1 MRRLLWLAATSAA
14 LVGGPRRA
22 LKPRR
27 SIQRRVFGRQGIDL
41 RPLRPLVDVVEEE
54 YITADSKLTK
64 DRSVVIVTT
73 ASLPWM
79 TGTAVNP
86 ALRAAYMVGT
96 GYEDVTLLLPWLED
110 NNDQKT
116 LFNGRVFANKSE
128 QELFVRDW
136 IQKNAPDADA
146 STLKLGWYPSR
157 YATGLG
163 SILNL
168 DDITSHIPSDKND
181 IVILEEPEH
190 LNWYRNGP
198 RWTSRFRHV
207 CGIAHTNYEAY
218 AIADNE
224 DKEGAPEEYFNVKA
238 SEENFKRP
246 SIWVRSRSER
256 GAARSTPSS
265 VSLGGRVR
273 V

>member
-1 MRRLLWLAATSAA
+1 MRRLLWLAATTAA
-14 LVGGPRRA
+14 LVGGPRRT
-22 LKPRR
+22 RR
-27 SIQRRVFGRQGIDL
+27 IAPRRVFGRQGIDL

-110 NNDQKT
+110 DADQRT
-116 LFNGRVFANKSE
+116 LFNGRVFTNKSE
-128 QELFVRDW
+128 QESFVRDW
-136 IQKNAPDADA
+136 ISKNAPDADA
-146 STLKLGWYPSR
+146 SSLKLGWYPSR

-190 LNWYRNGP
+190 LNW
-198 RWTSRFRHV
+198 
-207 CGIAHTNYEAY
+207 
-218 AIADNE
+218 
-224 DKEGAPEEYFNVKA
+224 
-238 SEENFKRP
+238 
-246 SIWVRSRSER
+246 
-256 GAARSTPSS
+256 
-265 VSLGGRVR
+265 
-273 V
+273 

>member
-14 LVGGPRRA
+14 LVGGPPRWHRVAPLRA
-22 LKPRR
+22 
-27 SIQRRVFGRQGIDL
+27 FGKAIDL

-110 NNDQKT
+110 DADQKT
-116 LFNGRVFANKSE
+116 LFNGRVFANKSD

-136 IQKNAPDADA
+136 IAKNAPDADA
-146 STLKLGWYPSR
+146 SSLKLGWYPSR

-190 LNWYRNGP
+190 LNWYDLGVRRCCGAFTLLM
-198 RWTSRFRHV
+198 RLVSCCGWFLFRV
-207 CGIAHTNYEAY
+207 
-218 AIADNE
+218 
-224 DKEGAPEEYFNVKA
+224 
-238 SEENFKRP
+238 
-246 SIWVRSRSER
+246 
-256 GAARSTPSS
+256 
-265 VSLGGRVR
+265 
-273 V
+273 

>member
-1 MRRLLWLAATSAA
+1 MRRLLWLAATGAA
-14 LVGGPRRA
+14 LVGGPPRFHRVAPLRA
-22 LKPRR
+22 
-27 SIQRRVFGRQGIDL
+27 FGKAIDL

-110 NNDQKT
+110 DADQRT
-116 LFNGRVFANKSE
+116 LFNGRVFTNKSE
-128 QELFVRDW
+128 QESFVRDW
-136 IQKNAPDADA
+136 ISKNAPDADA
-146 STLKLGWYPSR
+146 SSLKLGWYPSR

-190 LNWYRNGP
+190 LNW
-198 RWTSRFRHV
+198 
-207 CGIAHTNYEAY
+207 
-218 AIADNE
+218 
-224 DKEGAPEEYFNVKA
+224 
-238 SEENFKRP
+238 
-246 SIWVRSRSER
+246 
-256 GAARSTPSS
+256 
-265 VSLGGRVR
+265 
-273 V
+273 

>member
-1 MRRLLWLAATSAA
+1 MRRLLWLAASSAA
-14 LVGGPRRA
+14 LVGRGS

-27 SIQRRVFGRQGIDL
+27 SVQRRVFGRQGIDL

-110 NNDQKT
+110 DDDQRT
-116 LFNGRVFANKSE
+116 LFNGRVFANKSD
-128 QELFVRDW
+128 QETFVRAW

-190 LNWYRNGP
+190 LNWYDLGVRRCCGAF
-198 RWTSRFRHV
+198 TSLIRLV
-207 CGIAHTNYEAY
+207 
-218 AIADNE
+218 
-224 DKEGAPEEYFNVKA
+224 
-238 SEENFKRP
+238 
-246 SIWVRSRSER
+246 SISR
-256 GAARSTPSS
+256 
-265 VSLGGRVR
+265 
-273 V
+273 

>member
-1 MRRLLWLAATSAA
+1 MRHLLWLAATSAA
-14 LVGGPRRA
+14 LVGGPPRWHRVAPLRA
-22 LKPRR
+22 
-27 SIQRRVFGRQGIDL
+27 FGKAIDL

-110 NNDQKT
+110 DADQRT

-128 QELFVRDW
+128 QESFVREW
-136 IQKNAPDADA
+136 ISKNAPDADA
-146 STLKLGWYPSR
+146 SSLKLGWYPSR

-190 LNWYRNGP
+190 LNWHDLGVP
-198 RWTSRFRHV
+198 RRCLHFNTTRVHLTSMRVVSFPILRRA
-207 CGIAHTNYEAY
+207 GTATAR
-218 AIADNE
+218 A
-224 DKEGAPEEYFNVKA
+224 GRRA
-238 SEENFKRP
+238 SATSAASPTRIMKR
-246 SIWVRSRSER
+246 
-256 GAARSTPSS
+256 TPSPTT
-265 VSLGGRVR
+265 LTRTAR
-273 V
+273 PKNTLT

>member
-1 MRRLLWLAATSAA
+1 M
-14 LVGGPRRA
+14 
-22 LKPRR
+22 
-27 SIQRRVFGRQGIDL
+27 
-41 RPLRPLVDVVEEE
+41 RPLVDVVEEE

-110 NNDQKT
+110 DADQKT
-116 LFNGRVFANKSE
+116 LFNGRVFANKSD
-128 QELFVRDW
+128 QESFVRDW
-136 IQKNAPDADA
+136 ISKNAPDADA
-146 STLKLGWYPSR
+146 SSLKLGWYPSR

-218 AIADNE
+218 AIADNF
-224 DKEGAPEEYFNVKA
+224 DKDGAPEEYFNVKA
-238 SEENFKRP
+238 ERSVLRRP
-246 SIWVRSRSER
+246 IRVATAPTRLASTRRGRGWSLFDFRGHESVRAGSSQRRSLEPTATWWSSCRGPCDRYPILASRTCM
-256 GAARSTPSS
+256 G
-265 VSLGGRVR
+265 
-273 V
+273 

>member
-1 MRRLLWLAATSAA
+1 MRRLLLLAATSAA
-14 LVGGPRRA
+14 LVGRGS

-27 SIQRRVFGRQGIDL
+27 SVQRRVFGRQGIDL

-110 NNDQKT
+110 DDDQRT
-116 LFNGRVFANKSE
+116 LFNGRVFATKSD
-128 QELFVRDW
+128 QETFVRGW

-190 LNWYRNGP
+190 LNWHDLGVRRCCGAF
-198 RWTSRFRHV
+198 TSLIRLV
-207 CGIAHTNYEAY
+207 
-218 AIADNE
+218 AI
-224 DKEGAPEEYFNVKA
+224 
-238 SEENFKRP
+238 SRP
-246 SIWVRSRSER
+246 
-256 GAARSTPSS
+256 
-265 VSLGGRVR
+265 
-273 V
+273 

>member
-14 LVGGPRRA
+14 LVGGP
-22 LKPRR
+22 PRR
-27 SIQRRVFGRQGIDL
+27 RRVAPSRAFGKAIDL

-110 NNDQKT
+110 DADQET
-116 LFNGRVFANKSE
+116 LFNGRVFTDKSE
-128 QELFVRDW
+128 QESFVRDW
-136 IQKNAPDADA
+136 ISKNAPDADA
-146 STLKLGWYPSR
+146 SSLKLGWYPSR

-190 LNWYRNGP
+190 LNWYDLGVP
-198 RWTSRFRHV
+198 RRCLHFNATRGQLTSMRVVSFRF
-207 CGIAHTNYEAY
+207 
-218 AIADNE
+218 
-224 DKEGAPEEYFNVKA
+224 
-238 SEENFKRP
+238 
-246 SIWVRSRSER
+246 
-256 GAARSTPSS
+256 
-265 VSLGGRVR
+265 
-273 V
+273 